1 MLLACPPYCTQQTA
15 SRSRG
20 STLREIPQRLPKAR
34 EYPWV
39 AAFFRALA
47 REDLAAVTV
56 RGYRSDLGL
65 FATWYDGHPL
75 EKLTATDLAH
85 FRQYLSRER
94 SLKPAS
100 VNRKLEA
107 LRRFCRW
114 AHTSGKLRTNVA
126 AELKLA
132 RTVRSMRPKG
142 LLAPEVQAL
151 LRAAGQSR
159 RALARRNYAVVQ
171 LLLQAGLRVS
181 EAAGLRLED
190 LEIRERQGKVHIRG
204 KGNKERSVPLNAT
217 ARRALQAYLNEREEP
232 GTQDPV
238 FLSDTGAALSVRSIQ
253 SLISEL
259 ARRAHLFRIVVSA
272 HTLRHTFALGYLKQ
286 NPGKLIELATL
297 LGHESLDTTALY
309 ALPAEEDLAAD
320 VERSVYNVDV

>member
-1 MLLACPPYCTQQTA
+1 LLT
-15 SRSRG
+15 RG
-20 STLREIPQRLPKAR
+20 LTLREIQRPPAKSG
-34 EYPWV
+34 YHPWI
-39 AAFFRALA
+39 ASFLKALA
-47 REDLAAVTV
+47 REDIAPVTV

-65 FATWYDGHPL
+65 FVAWYDGHPI
-75 EKLTATDLAH
+75 EKLTASDLAH
-85 FRQYLSRER
+85 FRQYLSRDR
-94 SLKPAS
+94 TMKPAS

-114 AHTSGKLRTNVA
+114 AHSTGKLRSNVA
-126 AELKLA
+126 AELKLTRA
-132 RTVRSMRPKG
+132 TRGTRPKG
-142 LLAPEVQAL
+142 LLPAEVQGL

-181 EAAGLRLED
+181 EAAALRLQD

-204 KGNKERSVPLNAT
+204 KGNKERYVPLNAT
-217 ARRALQAYLNEREEP
+217 ARRALQTYLDEREKT

-259 ARRAHLFRIVVSA
+259 ARRAGITRIAVSA

-286 NPGKLIELATL
+286 NPGKLVELATL
-297 LGHESLDTTALY
+297 LGHESLDTTAIY
-309 ALPAEEDLAAD
+309 ALPSEEDLAAD
-320 VERSVYNVDV
+320 VERSSYNVDA

>member
-1 MLLACPPYCTQQTA
+1 M
-15 SRSRG
+15 
-20 STLREIPQRLPKAR
+20 REIQPDRPR
-34 EYPWV
+34 SGHPWV
-39 AAFFRALA
+39 AAFLKALA

-65 FATWYDGHPL
+65 FAAWYGGQAI
-75 EKLTATDLAH
+75 EELTASDLAH
-85 FRQYLSRER
+85 FRRHLSRDR
-94 SLKPAS
+94 ALKPSS

-114 AHTSGKLRTNVA
+114 AHATGKLRTNVA
-126 AELKLA
+126 AELKL
-132 RTVRSMRPKG
+132 VRAPRGTRPKG
-142 LLAPEVQAL
+142 LIATEVQAL
-151 LRAAGQSR
+151 LRTAGQSR
-159 RALARRNYAVVQ
+159 RTLARRNYAVVQ

-181 EAAGLRLED
+181 EAAAARIDD
-190 LEIRERQGKVHIRG
+190 LEIRERQGKVRIHG
-204 KGNKERSVPLNAT
+204 KGNRERHVPLNTT
-217 ARRALQAYLNEREEP
+217 ARRALQAYLDERGDT

-259 ARRAHLFRIVVSA
+259 ARRAHITRIPVSA

-286 NPGKLIELATL
+286 NPGKLVELATL
-297 LGHESLDTTALY
+297 LGHESLDTTAIY

-320 VERSVYNVDV
+320 VERSFYNVDA